1 MHPESKTKNFR
12 GFVMRKKHTYEDRLK
27 YMNMLEEGY
36 SLNYIHEH
44 YGINQNLL
52 HYLWIKYQKGGV
64 FALVKKKNIRSDGLF
79 KEKVVRDIETNHI
92 PLYEATLKYDVSASC
107 LSFWLKLAREQGY
120 EALYQMKPR
129 GRPPKDMGRPKKKKP
144 EEMTELERL
153 RYENERLRAE
163 NALLKKVRALV
174 EEREA
179 RLRAIGRKPSKN

>member
-1 MHPESKTKNFR
+1 
-12 GFVMRKKHTYEDRLK
+12 MRKKHTYEDRLK

-64 FALVKKKNIRSDGLF
+64 FALVKKKNIRADGLF

-92 PLYEATLKYDVSASC
+92 PLYEATLKYDVSASR

-129 GRPPKDMGRPKKKKP
+129 GRPPKDMGRPKKKKL